1 MLTSAKVSQPE
12 PAIIGLEPLG
22 KRQALPQEAKFSELF
37 ASMYSASKEE
47 PVAVLE
53 SITLNPLPEESEV
66 IESFSIAND
75 MLGTSTEEKLPGL
88 VTLQLENGALNNG
101 GTKADTT
108 NHSTDIMALVE
119 NALSSSPVAEEAKLN
134 NIIPVS
140 AGTEGMFSD
149 KPASLKVLT
158 SMLSEVSEMPKVDTQ
173 ELPEVTEV
181 NSVSSLYMDGIE
193 TSDIDK
199 HLAENFNLHQVLD
212 EKVTKNNPDIIGEIK
227 LEQSV
232 VLEESVDLALQQRV
246 TEMPITNQPSV
257 AAQMAN
263 SVVVSSGNQTTQG
276 VSNSNV
282 TTSPILTQWGAASSE
297 TQQAASG
304 TAQNNQSFSQG
315 NQQQFSGQQQMMQF
329 QAQKSQAI
337 EQQMTVKATDE
348 LMVKADSKESLLNGE
363 FSTSERRMQL
373 PVGLQSIPL
382 PVKSPQWGQAL
393 GQRVVFMA
401 NNQLQQAQI
410 TLNPE
415 KLGPVQVKLHMD
427 KEQQVHVTMTAQ
439 HGTTREAMENALP
452 RLREMLEQSGINL
465 GSVDVGDN
473 KQFSKNNSSDSDT
486 NHAHAKTDGDD
497 ANLTNDMSPTK
508 VIATDNI
515 VDFYA

>member
-1 MLTSAKVSQPE
+1 MLTSAKVSQSE

-22 KRQALPQEAKFSELF
+22 KRQALPQEAKFSDLF
-37 ASMYSASKEE
+37 SSMYSASKKE

-53 SITLNPLPEESEV
+53 PATLNVLPEESGGAEG
-66 IESFSIAND
+66 FSIAND
-75 MLGTSTEEKLPGL
+75 LLETSAEGELPGL
-88 VTLQLENGALNNG
+88 VNVQLENGSLNSNL
-101 GTKADTT
+101 TKPDAMAA
-108 NHSTDIMALVE
+108 NADIMTLVE
-119 NALSSSPVAEEAKLN
+119 NALTTYPDAEDTKLN
-134 NIIPVS
+134 NNIMPVT
-140 AGTEGMFSD
+140 ADAE
-149 KPASLKVLT
+149 
-158 SMLSEVSEMPKVDTQ
+158 SMSIDIGVSELSKVDA
-173 ELPEVTEV
+173 LASTEV
-181 NSVSSLYMDGIE
+181 VEITNVTPLSIDSIE
-193 TSDIDK
+193 TSDVEK
-199 HLAENFNLHQVLD
+199 HLTENFNVHQVLD
-212 EKVTKNNPDIIGEIK
+212 KQVSMNNVDVVGEVRSQQ
-227 LEQSV
+227 LVSPEDAV
-232 VLEESVDLALQQRV
+232 ELAVQQQV
-246 TEMPITNQPSV
+246 AEMSKTNPAP
-257 AAQMAN
+257 AAIQMAN
-263 SVVVSSGNQTTQG
+263 SAVVSNANQAIPSA
-276 VSNSNV
+276 SNSN
-282 TTSPILTQWGAASSE
+282 SSASQGLTQWGTANSEMQQASS
-297 TQQAASG
+297 A

-315 NQQQFSGQQQMMQF
+315 SQQQFSGQQQMMQF

-337 EQQMTVKATDE
+337 EQQMAVKVTDE
-348 LMVKADSKESLLNGE
+348 LIVKADSKESLLNGE
-363 FSTSERRMQL
+363 FSASDRRMQL
-373 PVGLQSIPL
+373 PVGLQSIPI

-473 KQFSKNNSSDSDT
+473 KQFSDNNSPDSDT
-486 NHAHAKTDGDD
+486 AHTHAQTDGDE
-497 ANLTNDMSPTK
+497 ANLNNDMSPTK